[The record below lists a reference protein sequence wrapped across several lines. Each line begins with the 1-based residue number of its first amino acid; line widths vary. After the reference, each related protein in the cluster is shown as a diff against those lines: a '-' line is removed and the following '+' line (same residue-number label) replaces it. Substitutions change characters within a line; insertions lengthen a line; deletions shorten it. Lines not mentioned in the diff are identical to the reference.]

1 MQGLRD
7 LSFLSTKK
15 KPAPADED
23 GRIKPAF
30 SDVSMYS
37 FIASLSGPETEYN
50 RPFGMVDPGIS
61 RCPFI
66 WSVWGKGH
74 GFGLAKNF
82 SKWTVTGGHWAQV
95 RVFGVCGGISREQVN
110 FSYHFFVIGWPSLFP
125 ILWFLLFHNSHGVH
139 GGTAMVVPKWE
150 CEMMTCIDRSE

>member
-37 FIASLSGPETEYN
+37 FMAWNRIQPALWDGGSRNQSMSVHMVGVGEGTWLWSRQKLLEVNGNRRALSSGP
-50 RPFGMVDPGIS
+50 GI
-61 RCPFI
+61 R
-66 WSVWGKGH
+66 
-74 GFGLAKNF
+74 
-82 SKWTVTGGHWAQV
+82 
-95 RVFGVCGGISREQVN
+95 
-110 FSYHFFVIGWPSLFP
+110 SL
-125 ILWFLLFHNSHGVH
+125 WRN
-139 GGTAMVVPKWE
+139 
-150 CEMMTCIDRSE
+150 